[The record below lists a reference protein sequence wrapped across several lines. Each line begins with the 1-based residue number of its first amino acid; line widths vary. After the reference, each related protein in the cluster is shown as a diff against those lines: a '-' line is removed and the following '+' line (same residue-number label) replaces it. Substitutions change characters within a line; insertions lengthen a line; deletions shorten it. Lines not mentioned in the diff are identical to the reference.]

1 MLRKFRSLGKPAD
14 PDPVL
19 GDHLPFVRFFL
30 SSDHAEQ
37 SSFTGSVY
45 TDDTYFFSLIDAAG
59 DIIKYHLISKNF
71 VDMFYIKNVH
81 AHFLRFLPKY
91 IKIISMIANFHDSV
105 KNHCYDR
112 GKGCTS
118 NLEVQPSW
126 GIVFYLDFGQQFLVS
141 PAAALIFR
149 ISTAFRIF

>member
-1 MLRKFRSLGKPAD
+1 MPIAKVFNMAGEKIGEIELSEAIFGVEPNKS
-14 PDPVL
+14 VL
-19 GDHLPFVRFFL
+19 
-30 SSDHAEQ
+30 
-37 SSFTGSVY
+37 
-45 TDDTYFFSLIDAAG
+45 
-59 DIIKYHLISKNF
+59 
-71 VDMFYIKNVH
+71 
-81 AHFLRFLPKY
+81 
-91 IKIISMIANFHDSV
+91 HDSV

-126 GIVFYLDFGQQFLVS
+126 GIVFYLDLGQQFLVS

>member
-1 MLRKFRSLGKPAD
+1 MKPDLESSRSFAMTLAHRAVRDVRRDGFRQLRN
-14 PDPVL
+14 
-19 GDHLPFVRFFL
+19 
-30 SSDHAEQ
+30 
-37 SSFTGSVY
+37 Y
-45 TDDTYFFSLIDAAG
+45 
-59 DIIKYHLISKNF
+59 

>member
-1 MLRKFRSLGKPAD
+1 
-14 PDPVL
+14 
-19 GDHLPFVRFFL
+19 
-30 SSDHAEQ
+30 
-37 SSFTGSVY
+37 
-45 TDDTYFFSLIDAAG
+45 
-59 DIIKYHLISKNF
+59 
-71 VDMFYIKNVH
+71 MFYIKNVH

-91 IKIISMIANFHDSV
+91 IKIISMIANFRVSV

-126 GIVFYLDFGQQFLVS
+126 GIVFYLDLGQQFLVS
-141 PAAALIFR
+141 PAAAFIFR